1 MALIIDIVMI
11 GLSAIIQEELRF
23 VEVFLFTC
31 EFVIKPITFE
41 LNKDSE
47 KIIDDWLNTKNA
59 DIRKHYLN
67 NVEFNL
73 YNV

>member
-1 MALIIDIVMI
+1 MKIHYYKGLGSWEPEDLKPLVEKYGIDY
-11 GLSAIIQEELRF
+11 
-23 VEVFLFTC
+23 FL
-31 EFVIKPITFE
+31 ETFE

-59 DIRKHYLN
+59 DIRKQYLN